1 MPDINKA
8 NLEWMLYRKFAAKM
22 TSEFAIKVMW
32 LTPDESRTCEFNDI
46 KNEIPELQYYIKLS
60 CKLGIMGL
68 DYYGDPDT
76 IFNPNY
82 IVTRDQFVTI
92 LSRIIFKDE
101 YNLEYEELSFLDKT
115 KNFAIHTLNNITKAL
130 RLNIEINTSLDRYTK
145 HLEIIKKLDII
156 TNYTISIQEFKIFV
170 LLIMYRLDQL
180 GIENVQNLSQ

>member
-1 MPDINKA
+1 
-8 NLEWMLYRKFAAKM
+8 
-22 TSEFAIKVMW
+22 
-32 LTPDESRTCEFNDI
+32 
-46 KNEIPELQYYIKLS
+46 
-60 CKLGIMGL
+60 MGL

-145 HLEIIKKLDII
+145 HLEIIKKLGII

-180 GIENVQNLSQ
+180 GIENIQNLSQ

>member
-1 MPDINKA
+1 
-8 NLEWMLYRKFAAKM
+8 
-22 TSEFAIKVMW
+22 
-32 LTPDESRTCEFNDI
+32 
-46 KNEIPELQYYIKLS
+46 
-60 CKLGIMGL
+60 MGL

-180 GIENVQNLSQ
+180 GIENIQNLSQ